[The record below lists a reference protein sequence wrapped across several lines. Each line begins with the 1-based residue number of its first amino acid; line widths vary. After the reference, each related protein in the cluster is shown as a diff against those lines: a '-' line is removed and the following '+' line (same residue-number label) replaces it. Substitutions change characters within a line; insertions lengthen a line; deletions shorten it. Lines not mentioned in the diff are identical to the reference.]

1 MRKVQKGFTLI
12 ELMIVLAIVG
22 ILAAIGIPMYLDYS
36 VRSQV
41 AHGVSLAA
49 GAKTSVSEYYQNR
62 GIYPGDNVTAGI
74 SAPGNIRNQYVVQ
87 VEVVAGGNIEILYG
101 NDANGKIAGAILTMT
116 PTDNTGAVAWACAGD
131 AILVP
136 KWLPPAC
143 RP

>member
-87 VEVVAGGNIEILYG
+87 VEVVAPAL
-101 NDANGKIAGAILTMT
+101 AGATTSTFIPVLS
-116 PTDNTGAVAWACAGD
+116 
-131 AILVP
+131 AIAP
-136 KWLPPAC
+136 GP
-143 RP
+143 